1 MHFLCI
7 LGIIFNDG
15 KHFTEQR
22 RFVIHTL
29 KTVGFG
35 KRLSEQFILEEV
47 DNVLTILEKQGNFPI
62 STRHLFN
69 IPAFNIIWRI
79 INGGGRFQPNDL
91 EMCKL
96 VEVLNRYARI

>member
-1 MHFLCI
+1 MVHNFFNV
-7 LGIIFNDG
+7 GIIFNDG

-22 RFVIHTL
+22 RFVMHTL
-29 KTVGFG
+29 KTIGFG

-47 DNVLTILEKQGNFPI
+47 DNVVAILEKQEDCSI

-79 INGGGRFQPNDL
+79 INGGARFQENDI
-91 EMCKL
+91 EMSKL
-96 VEVLNRYARI
+96 VEVLNR